1 MIDIHCHILPGFDDG
16 SDNMEE
22 SVRMARLA
30 VEGGTTAVIATP
42 HSNIPDKYENY
53 FGKAYVEAFKVLD
66 ARLKQENIPLKLYPG
81 HEIFAASDFIELIK
95 KKRLLTLCNS
105 QYPLIEFAL
114 QERSESIYRKLELI
128 TAEGLTPIIAHPER
142 YAFIAADP
150 AAPLRLK
157 KMGCLLQ
164 LNKGSLK
171 KKFGRTSY
179 NIARELIEREYAD
192 FVASDAH
199 SPYMRTPYLAD
210 AYEIISELRS
220 SRYAEMLLKIN
231 PEKVIRNQKIN
242 SIIR

>member
-16 SDNMEE
+16 SDNLEE
-22 SVRMARLA
+22 SIRMARLA

-53 FGKAYVEAFKVLD
+53 FGKAYVEAFKALD

-142 YAFIAADP
+142 YAFVAENGS
-150 AAPLRLK
+150 APLMLK

-164 LNKGSLK
+164 VNKGSLK
-171 KKFGRTSY
+171 NKFGDNAY
-179 NIARELIEREYAD
+179 AVAQALIKREVAD
-192 FVASDAH
+192 FVASDEH
-199 SPYMRTPYLAD
+199 SPYMRTPYLTD
-210 AYEIISELRS
+210 VYEIISDIHS
-220 SRYAEMLLKIN
+220 VQYADLLLSIN
-231 PEKVIRNQKIN
+231 PEKVVRNEKIK
-242 SIIR
+242 